1 MLLTSIIKE
10 MRVKQYTK
18 NLFIYAAMLFSGNI
32 FNLNILK
39 LTTEAFVAFSLVAS
53 VVYILNDIWDKE
65 KDKQHPKKCHRPI
78 ASGKISVRLAI
89 VLICIFLLIS
99 FYMSYN
105 IDINLSIIMLIY
117 LMMNMLY
124 SWKLKHIVIIDIMII
139 AIGFVLRALA
149 GVIVI
154 NSGTTTWFIL
164 CVFMLSLFLAIGKR
178 RAEMKLFVES
188 IRNTRKVLK
197 QYSVQLLDQLL
208 IIVTAMTLT
217 SYSLFAIQMTYAH
230 EYILGEEL
238 SYMMITIPIVVY
250 GMFRYLYLIYIK
262 NLGEAPDEILLKDKH
277 IIFTVLVYIMSII
290 FIRNI

>member
-1 MLLTSIIKE
+1 MFYIIKE

-18 NLFIYAAMLFSGNI
+18 NLFIYAALLFSGNI
-32 FNLNILK
+32 FNIEALK
-39 LTTEAFVAFSLVAS
+39 LTTEAFIAFSLTAS
-53 VVYILNDIWDKE
+53 VVYILNDIVDKD

-78 ASGKISVRLAI
+78 ASGKISIKLAM

-99 FYMSYN
+99 IYISYN
-105 IDINLSIIMLIY
+105 INANLSIIILIY
-117 LMMNMLY
+117 LIMNILY
-124 SWKLKHIVIIDIMII
+124 SWKLKHIVIIDVMII

-188 IRNTRKVLK
+188 IGNTRKVLE

-262 NLGEAPDEILLKDKH
+262 NLGEAPDEILLKDKY
-277 IIFTVLVYIMSII
+277 IWMTLVLYIFCVIC
-290 FIRNI
+290 IRSL